1 MIIKPMN
8 VTLNDQQAQTPPPA
22 APSIM
27 AVPQGKPDK
36 YIWAIYIFL
45 CIVSVLEIH
54 SASSRE
60 VTADNIFG
68 PIIRQCIHLAID
80 TAIVVIVSRIHYRYF
95 KSAIPLFIIVSVAL
109 MAYVLVNGEIVN
121 GARRSITI
129 LGFKMQPSE
138 MIKMSAVLGVALVM
152 SLNQMPRGVTNR
164 GVVTSATI
172 VIFCGGMLF
181 SQGLTNTTLLMA
193 ISLSMML
200 IAGIQLKKFLIV
212 CIFYGLAAG
221 GGFAYKMHQDNAEKD
236 DRGKN
241 ELTATAVTIK
251 KDDEKTVNRFGTWK
265 ERINRYFGDSI
276 PLYEQTITDNN
287 RQEIYGY
294 MAQAHGGLCGVLPGN
309 SRETSRLP
317 LAFSDYIYSIV
328 VEDWGF
334 VGGMFLL
341 VVYLSLLARAGNI
354 ATRCSRAFPALLV
367 MGMAVMI
374 TLQALS
380 HMAIVTGVGPVS
392 GQPLPMIS
400 KGGSSM
406 MVTALAFGIML
417 SVSRFAVRNGK
428 KEDIRREKEAL
439 PESLRADN
447 PTQL

>member
-1 MIIKPMN
+1 MN
-8 VTLNDQQAQTPPPA
+8 VTLNDRQAPPSPA
-22 APSIM
+22 S
-27 AVPQGKPDK
+27 PQRAATGSEGKPDK
-36 YIWAIYIFL
+36 YIWAVYIFL
-45 CIVSVLEIH
+45 CIVSVLEIY

-60 VTADNIFG
+60 VTANNIFG
-68 PIIRQCIHLAID
+68 PIIRQCIHLTID
-80 TAIVVIVSRIHYRYF
+80 TAIVLVVSRIHYRYF
-95 KSAIPLFIIVSVAL
+95 KSAIPLFIAVSVA
-109 MAYVLVNGEIVN
+109 MMGYVLINGEIIN
-121 GARRSITI
+121 GARRSLT
-129 LGFKMQPSE
+129 LFGFQMQPSE

-152 SLNQMPRGVTNR
+152 SLSQMPQGVTNR
-164 GVVTSATI
+164 GVVISAAI

-212 CIFYGLAAG
+212 CIVYGLAAG
-221 GGFAYKMHQDNAEKD
+221 GGLLYKMRDKDKAEQ
-236 DRGKN
+236 
-241 ELTATAVTIK
+241 EQQATEQVAAVTVK
-251 KDDEKTVNRFGTWK
+251 KDDEKTQNRLGTWQ
-265 ERINRYFGDSI
+265 ERINRYLGDSI
-276 PLYEQTITDNN
+276 PLYDQPITTKN

-294 MAQAHGGLCGVLPGN
+294 MAQAHGGLFGVLPGN

-341 VVYLSLLARAGNI
+341 ITYLSLLARAGNI
-354 ATRCSRAFPALLV
+354 ASRCSRVFPALLV
-367 MGMAVMI
+367 LGMAVMI
-374 TLQALS
+374 ALQALF

-428 KEDIRREKEAL
+428 KEDIKREKEAL

>member
-1 MIIKPMN
+1 MN
-8 VTLNDQQAQTPPPA
+8 ITLNDQQAQPSPASPPQ
-22 APSIM
+22 
-27 AVPQGKPDK
+27 AVTVPEGKPDK
-36 YIWAIYIFL
+36 YIWAVYIFL
-45 CIVSVLEIH
+45 CIVSVLEIY

-60 VTADNIFG
+60 VTANNIFG

-80 TAIVVIVSRIHYRYF
+80 TAIVLVVSRIHYRYF
-95 KSAIPLFIIVSVAL
+95 KSAIPLFITVSVAM
-109 MAYVLVNGEIVN
+109 MAYVLVNGEIIN
-121 GARRSITI
+121 GARRSLTI
-129 LGFKMQPSE
+129 FGFQMQPSE

-152 SLNQMPRGVTNR
+152 SLSQMPRGVTNR
-164 GVVTSATI
+164 GVVVSAAI
-172 VIFCGGMLF
+172 VIFCGGLLF

-212 CIFYGLAAG
+212 CIFYGMAAG
-221 GGFAYKMHQDNAEKD
+221 GGLLYKMRDKD
-236 DRGKN
+236 KS
-241 ELTATAVTIK
+241 EQEQQTTEQVATVTVK
-251 KDDEKTVNRFGTWK
+251 KDDEKTQNRLGTWQ
-265 ERINRYFGDSI
+265 ERINRYMGDSI
-276 PLYEQTITDNN
+276 PLYDQPITTKN

-294 MAQAHGGLCGVLPGN
+294 MAQAHGGLIGVLPGN

-341 VVYLSLLARAGNI
+341 VAYLSLLARAGNI
-354 ATRCSRAFPALLV
+354 ATRCSRVFPALLV
-367 MGMAVMI
+367 LGMAVMI
-374 TLQALS
+374 AFQALF
-380 HMAIVTGVGPVS
+380 HMAIVTGVFPVS

>member
-8 VTLNDQQAQTPPPA
+8 VTLNDQQTQTPPPA

-36 YIWAIYIFL
+36 YIWAVYIFL
-45 CIVSVLEIH
+45 CIVSVLEIY

-60 VTADNIFG
+60 VTANNIFG
-68 PIIRQCIHLAID
+68 PIIRQCVHLAID
-80 TAIVVIVSRIHYRYF
+80 TAIVLVVSRIHYRYF
-95 KSAIPLFIIVSVAL
+95 KSAIPLFIAVSVAL
-109 MAYVLVNGEIVN
+109 MAYVLVKGEIIN
-121 GARRSITI
+121 GARRSFTI
-129 LGFKMQPSE
+129 FGFMMQPSE
-138 MIKMSAVLGVALVM
+138 LIKMSAVLGVALVM
-152 SLNQMPRGVTNR
+152 SLSQMPRGVTNR
-164 GVVTSATI
+164 GVVVSAAI
-172 VIFCGGMLF
+172 VIFCGGLLF

-200 IAGIQLKKFLIV
+200 IAGIQLRKFLIV

-221 GGFAYKMHQDNAEKD
+221 GGLLYKMRDKDKQDIEQQKIE
-236 DRGKN
+236 R
-241 ELTATAVTIK
+241 LATVTVT
-251 KDDEKTVNRFGTWK
+251 KDDEKTQNRVGTWQ
-265 ERINRYFGDSI
+265 ERINRYMGDSV
-276 PLYEQTITDNN
+276 PLYDQPITTKN
-287 RQEIYGY
+287 RQEVYGY
-294 MAQAHGGLCGVLPGN
+294 MAQAHGGLIGVLPGN

-341 VVYLSLLARAGNI
+341 IAYLSLLARAGNI
-354 ATRCSRAFPALLV
+354 ATRCSRVFPALLV
-367 MGMAVMI
+367 LGMAVMI
-374 TLQALS
+374 AFQALF
-380 HMAIVTGVGPVS
+380 HMAIVTGVFPVS

>member
-1 MIIKPMN
+1 MN
-8 VTLNDQQAQTPPPA
+8 TTLNTPQPPASAAATPPTSVVPA
-22 APSIM
+22 
-27 AVPQGKPDK
+27 GKPDK
-36 YIWAIYIFL
+36 YIWAVYIFL
-45 CIVSVLEIH
+45 CIVSVLEIY

-60 VTADNIFG
+60 VTANNIFG

-80 TAIVVIVSRIHYRYF
+80 TVIVLVVSRIHYRYF
-95 KSAIPLFIIVSVAL
+95 KSAIPLFIAVSVAM
-109 MAYVLVNGEIVN
+109 MAYVLVNGEIIN
-121 GARRSITI
+121 GARRSLTI
-129 LGFKMQPSE
+129 FGFQMQPSE

-152 SLNQMPRGVTNR
+152 SLSQMPRGVTNR
-164 GVVTSATI
+164 GVIVSAAI
-172 VIFCGGMLF
+172 VIFCGGLLF

-212 CIFYGLAAG
+212 CIVYALAAG
-221 GGFAYKMHQDNAEKD
+221 GGFLYKMRDKDNQDK
-236 DRGKN
+236 
-241 ELTATAVTIK
+241 ELTEQVAAVTVK
-251 KDDEKTVNRFGTWK
+251 KDDEKTQNRLGTWQ
-265 ERINRYFGDSI
+265 ERIARYMGDSI
-276 PLYEQTITDNN
+276 PLYDQPITTKN
-287 RQEIYGY
+287 RQEVYGY
-294 MAQAHGGLCGVLPGN
+294 MAQAHGGVFGVLPGN

-341 VVYLSLLARAGNI
+341 IAYLSLLARAGNI
-354 ATRCSRAFPALLV
+354 ATRCSRVFPALLV
-367 MGMAVMI
+367 LGMAVMI
-374 TLQALS
+374 AFQALF
-380 HMAIVTGVGPVS
+380 HMAIVTGVFPVS

-428 KEDIRREKEAL
+428 KEDIKREKEAL